1 MDPSENITKNIVSV
15 GGGKGMLQIVVNFCP
30 FLNENGQDKYKS
42 RGTRKSTVLFFA
54 QGVEENFFNVNKAI
68 AEIEL
73 DKIEYKFASDI
84 KCLSLV
90 IGFQSQSS

>member
-30 FLNENGQDKYKS
+30 FLKENDQNKYKS
-42 RGTRKSTVLFFA
+42 EGAIKSILLFA
-54 QGVEENFFNVNKAI
+54 AHGVEENYFNINKAI

-73 DKIEYKFASDI
+73 DKIEYKLASDL

-90 IGFQSQSS
+90 I